1 MSNDT
6 HSGNLLRSNLS
17 GYILDQ
23 IDVNRKQFF
32 DLKSAARDKTITRNR
47 LFLEKDSENTYKK
60 KLSQIEDTNK
70 NSIKIKELK
79 DQIVNL
85 RGQLTQRVKEIE
97 KKEDQ
102 ISKLNDRLDN
112 FTHSVL
118 DTSSPKQPTA
128 TQIVR
133 TVENQLQGQQA
144 PPTAAQ
150 IAAAVENQ
158 IPTVTQIATAVRNQL
173 QGQQAPLTAAQIAR
187 EVERQLQIP
196 TAAQIATAVQNQL
209 QIPNAAQIAT
219 AVQNQLQIPNAAN
232 IAGEVLRQLRPEIQ
246 GLPTVNQIVTA
257 VENRLGPQLGRIPSI
272 QEIRT
277 ELNSRLP
284 PQFVSM
290 PQIQNAIDKIPV
302 APKIGE
308 IEDIIKR
315 ELPVNLQGQ
324 ITSIVQEIENI
335 IATQGIH
342 HGNLKDLEKNILD
355 RISNDTGL
363 IIREVQRD
371 IGEVRR
377 DIGEVRSDIGKAR
390 DDIKEVYNLTRLI
403 PEEIGNLTDKM
414 MGVVKEV
421 VQNIDEHKEVTK
433 KLVEEVQE
441 ILPATKKLTEE
452 QSVEMGRKIDKVIR
466 KQKKYNKL
474 NREDFDSQKQIVAT
488 IQQELRDI
496 TTNISRIPDE
506 IEKNRTAITEAVKE
520 VVKNIDD
527 HKEVTENLVKKV
539 DDHKEVTENL
549 VKKVD
554 DHKEVTEKLV
564 KEVQEILPATK
575 KLTEGQRDQ
584 LAEQIGKVF
593 DKQSEYNQQNR
604 EDFNSQK
611 LIVDTILRELRNIR
625 TETDH
630 ITEAVRAVRADIGNQ
645 TLATQVIAGNIMR
658 QINEILPIHLQLQ
671 KDQIVNG
678 IREIIAG
685 QRNNPNLEDIRNIVE
700 PIINLIQ
707 EVRNKIRSDIQTETT
722 AIQTQ
727 TNLVQQLHTNLPNM
741 IKQTVQEVLGR
752 ALNAQ
757 NLSPQEIQEIAN
769 RVIQK
774 INEVIPSALNVQT
787 DEIMR
792 FFKIQDEFNVNNL
805 RDIQK
810 NIEDY
815 IEKKLNEGI
824 ATIKSD
830 VGTLINTIKDEIPT
844 MEDISKAV
852 KDVITESIDTLQ
864 NNLEGKIQELEKQNK
879 SRHDR
884 TTRWNQSRN
893 LLTLKQIAELRRQL
907 GTVGKNRVKFHK
919 EIMDKLKELGEENTT
934 NTTNITKNTDKNIEA
949 LQKEIR
955 DMKKEIKEDF
965 GKKFEKLE
973 GELKELVNSTQA
985 EHIKVIKS
993 SDGHLISIKTS
1004 ISKLKERIDRYYNI
1018 QKELKGSFDEQIAGI
1033 NESNSVIKR
1042 QNEELSKAIQEIQ
1055 LLKTQTGET
1064 GERYKESLE
1073 ELRIIKENLN
1083 TNVGKFH
1090 DQIERMGNRISELS
1104 GMEERY
1110 KQNLTDMLAGMAEFR
1125 EQIGV
1130 IQSEIPSESE
1140 LSFPISI
1147 SSDNDSEEEPE
1158 NQYLEPT
1165 TNRDEVINALQQMS
1179 DNLKELFEK
1188 IQTTNDGITKFTE
1201 EMKIIKEIVTENKT
1215 LNNDIKNIVT
1225 DNSANIKQIMNKLN
1239 IGNSEELI
1247 VNENINIRLDIGETI
1262 DEIIGKIIADPN
1274 SISSEDI
1281 ENLRT
1286 YSNKLTELIIK
1297 YQKLYEDHRQLYE
1310 DNRQMLDKN
1319 NDLETKNTELKEQLA
1334 ECQKKLKECL
1344 ERENVNLPTDNQKLL
1359 DNCLKELKDLR
1370 NQLQLEIEDLKK
1382 QLQECH
1388 KKNESLEIKL
1398 QECKNP
1404 THDDEKNI
1412 EQDQDSLNIDSQI
1425 IGVPPESDLLH
1436 MLLKKYKTFANFDDL
1451 PANPSQEELEKLK
1464 KDHIKHIDNVTD
1476 ALMIKLNI
1484 LKMLIPHITDARE
1497 LSHAMALLADL
1508 ENLINGNENSNSL
1521 EENKKMRLNNLKIV
1535 REAHESSKNM
1545 INGLN
1550 KHKERMEKG
1559 RQQREKSGEKY
1570 ETTKVWS
1577 KTSVT
1582 EKIGGRT
1589 IGDELY
1595 EDIGF
1600 INSEIIKLP
1609 AKKNNF
1615 KQKKINRIVN
1625 NLFNNINKKKTKV
1638 KNSVIRVQKGGV
1650 VNLGHIRTMRD
1661 KYFDFV
1667 RLDKILEKFIGGMKK
1682 KYDQYQIFKQNE
1694 NYEASKE
1701 PMTPE
1706 YKQAKA
1712 KRSISIGEL
1721 KNYYTIMKSIIN
1733 VWEKIGLWEDKIFS
1747 KPTQEN
1753 KDLFNKILSD
1763 LNEIYEKKEKT
1774 RMRDIRDNLVDTNN
1788 ERFKYLSEIDDINL
1802 DIEQNFDEKND
1813 SVNKGRFSGIFPYIE
1828 TDEQIDEE
1836 IIEEGIKVGYKKVL
1850 RWKAILKLSLKIYK
1864 EAYIPMIKWSNCFEL
1879 VTQDDTIPSTFIIPL
1894 TVVESFDTWNKKY
1907 TKIEEPW
1914 EDKKFFST
1922 VYTKQKEVVSEFPYF
1937 LYLTLLLD
1945 KWQILTRKPI
1955 SLFARINDMGR
1966 SKVPIELAKMDRSEM
1981 YNRPDSSER
1990 DKRNNPKQS
1999 FDESQKSCLKF
2010 KDKHLFDTEDAWTLA
2025 HQEVSFKNF
2034 PSQKYANRYKNQF
2047 GINQEKFD
2055 PTLSMDFQEDI
2066 NICDKVLPYDYIQW
2080 YETDPKIT
2088 KGQESG
2094 YLAIDIKQCE
2104 KIGKDEDE
2112 DVELKIIADP
2122 GKMVKFQEVFWRPEF
2137 DNNKNISSYMLLD
2150 KLIPNR
2156 IGTYLVTYGYSG
2168 VGKSYTLF
2176 GADKSE
2182 GLLQATVGNISTN
2195 NTFVGLKLRVYEL
2208 YGMGMCYSDCW
2219 NNYNSI
2225 DQVVYHYNIDPRI
2238 GAISDG
2244 LALSLADSPKIISR
2258 RGKQIPQYIKG
2269 IHKYATEPEFDVGGN
2284 SYKYFT
2290 KFPSDRKSRTTV
2302 LQNFTKFIKNI
2313 EADRKN
2319 PSNKYPKRVNE
2330 TVNNP
2335 DSSRAKLVYDFLFEF
2350 ENKYTDKNGDPI
2362 REKYECPLII
2372 DDTPGAENLLESY
2385 ILKNTDIMF
2394 FDKMSD
2400 KKQKKQK
2407 KIEISE
2413 DSTESDYCMIN
2424 NTGPGE
2430 NYIKWQECLLNSILL
2445 NPLFCGIFN
2454 SAGILTAFNILLNG
2468 EGVYDLEETNIK
2480 NAYYKYVYPQERK
2493 PKSIYEAKVRRTS
2506 ELFTEFYNFLKGE
2519 TIEDINLTKYVDMYK
2534 EIEDSKGFKFKLLEA
2549 RQESYSKQYSGTYEN
2564 KVFSNFFDTKTF
2576 KDEYK
2581 TARDNVLKD
2590 TSQIRPIFLNSKNKI
2605 TAEQKQQKEEEMYQY
2620 FYENASYKTKSSKY
2634 KGKGVRVDEEDKTV
2648 LVGTDDV
2655 DEMKSNLEVVKMIK
2669 EAKEYKIDITSKKIL
2684 NYFTET
2690 AQTEFKNLVGS
2701 VKLVKKR
2708 KNVDTKEIE
2717 EKTMRLA
2724 VWLILKLIVF
2734 CSEREKGKN
2743 LNTNEMKYDLLIS
2756 LLSYSAD
2763 MTGIFWIKKL
2773 MGERKIDDTNKSLS
2787 CRSIYESFDKNTQDS
2802 LIEKFNQILKKSS
2815 QDSDNNFGSLEELY
2829 MDYWNSIR
2837 IHRSGKIEKEN
2848 INKYWEYKEK
2858 EKRVGWTGQKTSKT
2872 YYSSKYSF
2880 EIIKKHLP
2888 IPTKEIRNNLIK
2900 DIKSGGGSTSNR
2912 PDGFWDQTVTF
2923 NKTVESAEAEP
2934 KPKPKPLTR
2943 EQRRK
2948 LKRKEEKRKAAAK
2961 RKQKAKE
2968 LERLKNERKAAEREK
2983 KFEEIRRANQKKAEK
2998 DTRKKYL
3005 TNFINFLKDYAED
3018 EKKKK
3023 KHPGKPSIKDVVD
3036 SKGFWEEI
3044 LFDLKKGEQVENF
3057 KSRFTSESLK
3067 NRCLD
3072 EIMSLNDKFFTDK
3085 RFKYYSREV
3094 FKRYITL
3101 SMESWYI
3108 NQNISGILK
3117 KCSEISGLDY
3127 SAITGGDVDN
3137 NDKVTPW
3144 QYKYASQENIGKL
3157 IYKDKNFQLEKIPSS
3172 TDETICKMYNL
3183 SINTTDINK
3192 TSYVGNLKTIE
3203 EYIDKIKKGDYN
3215 NMHSNVTNYLQGLYK
3230 PEPLFPIKKFPQE
3243 IEDSNKQVIID
3254 NEIGDKENLKDKD
3267 LKKWQKKKIDTA
3279 IGVLMDPYVNKPDDS
3294 KINISD
3300 YKMFYVLSNND
3311 TQLKCYDQLKTFGQF
3326 SKFISNMPK

>member
-23 IDVNRKQFF
+23 IDVNRKRFF

-47 LFLEKDSENTYKK
+47 LFLEKDTENTYKK

-70 NSIKIKELK
+70 NSIKIKELN
-79 DQIVNL
+79 DQILNL
-85 RGQLTQRVKEIE
+85 RGQLTDKVDEIK

-102 ISKLNDRLDN
+102 IVTLNNRLDK

-118 DTSSPKQPTA
+118 DNTSSPKQVVPPVSPQPPQLTEVKQPPQL
-128 TQIVR
+128 TEEQIKQIINRVVTEMTEEVNKKLGEIPNTHDILEQVNKKLGEIPNTEDIAQQVNR
-133 TVENQLQGQQA
+133 KLGPRLLTVEAIANEVVNNRLRPIIEALPDHIADKVQLRLQ
-144 PPTAAQ
+144 
-150 IAAAVENQ
+150 NQ
-158 IPTVTQIATAVRNQL
+158 IIAL
-173 QGQQAPLTAAQIAR
+173 QA
-187 EVERQLQIP
+187 EVHGLGDKLVLQIP
-196 TAAQIATAVQNQL
+196 KIEQIRD
-209 QIPNAAQIAT
+209 
-219 AVQNQLQIPNAAN
+219 
-232 IAGEVLRQLRPEIQ
+232 VLKDM
-246 GLPTVNQIVTA
+246 
-257 VENRLGPQLGRIPSI
+257 
-272 QEIRT
+272 
-277 ELNSRLP
+277 LP
-284 PQFVSM
+284 PQFVNIEEIKS
-290 PQIQNAIDKIPV
+290 AIDAIPQ
-302 APKIGE
+302 APDRE
-308 IEDIIKR
+308 QIEQIINNTLR
-315 ELPVNLQGQ
+315 PELNL
-324 ITSIVQEIENI
+324 
-335 IATQGIH
+335 
-342 HGNLKDLEKNILD
+342 
-355 RISNDTGL
+355 
-363 IIREVQRD
+363 
-371 IGEVRR
+371 
-377 DIGEVRSDIGKAR
+377 
-390 DDIKEVYNLTRLI
+390 
-403 PEEIGNLTDKM
+403 
-414 MGVVKEV
+414 
-421 VQNIDEHKEVTK
+421 
-433 KLVEEVQE
+433 
-441 ILPATKKLTEE
+441 
-452 QSVEMGRKIDKVIR
+452 
-466 KQKKYNKL
+466 
-474 NREDFDSQKQIVAT
+474 QKQIVNEIQRTITTQGATQQAFQMLQQNIMAT
-488 IQQELRDI
+488 IARDIGYIKGAIHSQDIRNQSRENLEEKEEEVVNDSSDEETTYSDYSESEEDNAIQGLRDDI
-496 TTNISRIPDE
+496 QNQTEIIDRISEEIQNLTNE
-506 IEKNRTAITEAVKE
+506 IGQN
-520 VVKNIDD
+520 
-527 HKEVTENLVKKV
+527 VKKV
-539 DDHKEVTENL
+539 L
-549 VKKVD
+549 
-554 DHKEVTEKLV
+554 
-564 KEVQEILPATK
+564 
-575 KLTEGQRDQ
+575 
-584 LAEQIGKVF
+584 
-593 DKQSEYNQQNR
+593 
-604 EDFNSQK
+604 
-611 LIVDTILRELRNIR
+611 
-625 TETDH
+625 
-630 ITEAVRAVRADIGNQ
+630 
-645 TLATQVIAGNIMR
+645 
-658 QINEILPIHLQLQ
+658 
-671 KDQIVNG
+671 
-678 IREIIAG
+678 
-685 QRNNPNLEDIRNIVE
+685 
-700 PIINLIQ
+700 
-707 EVRNKIRSDIQTETT
+707 
-722 AIQTQ
+722 
-727 TNLVQQLHTNLPNM
+727 
-741 IKQTVQEVLGR
+741 QEVLDDQ
-752 ALNAQ
+752 Q
-757 NLSPQEIQEIAN
+757 NLSPEEITTLVIQEIN
-769 RVIQK
+769 K
-774 INEVIPSALNVQT
+774 VIPSALRVQT
-787 DEIMR
+787 NEIR
-792 FFKIQDEFNVNNL
+792 KFFEDQNEFNVSKL
-805 RDIQK
+805 EDIQK
-810 NIEDY
+810 NIKDY
-815 IEKKLNEGI
+815 IKNKLNGGI

-830 VGTLINTIKDEIPT
+830 VTILIDTIKDKIPT
-844 MEDISKAV
+844 MDNISEAI
-852 KDVITESIDTLQ
+852 DRVITASIDNLQ
-864 NNLEGKIQELEKQNK
+864 ENIRQQIEEFNTTNNNRHLKEIRELRKELENIGQ
-879 SRHDR
+879 
-884 TTRWNQSRN
+884 
-893 LLTLKQIAELRRQL
+893 
-907 GTVGKNRVKFHK
+907 NRVDFHK
-919 EIMDKLKELGEENTT
+919 AIMKKLGELSTENTT
-934 NTTNITKNTDKNIEA
+934 NTTNTDQKIEA
-949 LQKEIR
+949 LKKEIGE
-955 DMKKEIKEDF
+955 MKTEIKEDF
-965 GKKFEKLE
+965 KEKFAILESKLTS
-973 GELKELVNSTQA
+973 LVNST
-985 EHIKVIKS
+985 ETKHIEMKTSRNNHHI
-993 SDGHLISIKTS
+993 IIKTS
-1004 ISKLKERIDRYYNI
+1004 ISELERRIDEYNKI
-1018 QKELKGSFDEQIAGI
+1018 QEDLKISFNGQIADI
-1033 NESNSVIKR
+1033 KKSNSAIEL
-1042 QNEELSKAIQEIQ
+1042 QNVKLSKAIEEIQ

-1064 GERYKESLE
+1064 EKRYKESLV
-1073 ELRIIKENLN
+1073 ELREIKVNLN
-1083 TNVGKFH
+1083 KN
-1090 DQIERMGNRISELS
+1090 IEEFRQKIREMGDSISELKTM
-1104 GMEERY
+1104 GEQY
-1110 KQNLTDMLAGMAEFR
+1110 KQNLDDMRSGIAEFLK
-1125 EQIGV
+1125 QIGA
-1130 IQSEIPSESE
+1130 IQSNVPSESE
-1140 LSFPISI
+1140 LSSQISSFSI
-1147 SSDNDSEEEPE
+1147 SSDSDSDDYTSDFGSEEV
-1158 NQYLEPT
+1158 NQILKPT
-1165 TNRDEVINALQQMS
+1165 TNPDEVINALQQMR
-1179 DNLKELFEK
+1179 NQLEELSKK
-1188 IQTTNDGITKFTE
+1188 IKTTNDGITTFTK
-1201 EMKIIKEIVTENKT
+1201 EMEIIKGIVTENKD
-1215 LNNDIKNIVT
+1215 LNTEIKKIVKKNSTNIQT
-1225 DNSANIKQIMNKLN
+1225 IMNKLN

-1247 VNENINIRLDIGETI
+1247 VNENINIRQDIDETI
-1262 DEIIGKIIADPN
+1262 DEIIGKIIDNPN
-1274 SISSEDI
+1274 SISSDEID
-1281 ENLRT
+1281 NLGN
-1286 YSNKLTELIIK
+1286 YSEGLAHLIARYTVLMNNEKQYSHEKLADCMRQNKE
-1297 YQKLYEDHRQLYE
+1297 
-1310 DNRQMLDKN
+1310 
-1319 NDLETKNTELKEQLA
+1319 
-1334 ECQKKLKECL
+1334 
-1344 ERENVNLPTDNQKLL
+1344 
-1359 DNCLKELKDLR
+1359 
-1370 NQLQLEIEDLKK
+1370 LKK
-1382 QLQECH
+1382 QLDDCQKELNKCLENEKNGNLTTDNKELVKKLEDLRADCKVQIEDLSKELKKCQEENQSL
-1388 KKNESLEIKL
+1388 KKDL
-1398 QECKNP
+1398 QDCKNP
-1404 THDDEKNI
+1404 IHEDKVNI
-1412 EQDQDSLNIDSQI
+1412 GEDQDYSLNIDSQI

-1436 MLLKKYKTFANFDDL
+1436 MLLKKYKTFANLDDL
-1451 PANPSQEELEKLK
+1451 PENPSQEELEKLK
-1464 KDHIKHIDNVTD
+1464 KDYIKHIDNVTD

-1484 LKMLIPHITDARE
+1484 LKMLIFYITDARE
-1497 LSHAMALLADL
+1497 LAHAMALLADL
-1508 ENLINGNENSNSL
+1508 ENLINGKENSNSL
-1521 EENKKMRLNNLKIV
+1521 EENKKMRLNTLKIA
-1535 REAHESSKNM
+1535 REAHKSSKNM

-1550 KHKERMEKG
+1550 KHKEIMEKG
-1559 RQQREKSGEKY
+1559 IQQREKYGGKY
-1570 ETTKVWS
+1570 EITYHPTDRFVARKI
-1577 KTSVT
+1577 TSS
-1582 EKIGGRT
+1582 IGGRT

-1609 AKKNNF
+1609 AQKNNF

-1650 VNLGHIRTMRD
+1650 SLGNIRTMRD

-1667 RLDKILEKFIGGMKK
+1667 RLDKILEKIIREMKK
-1682 KYDQYQIFKQNE
+1682 KYDQYQIFKENE
-1694 NYEASKE
+1694 DYEASKE

-1706 YKQAKA
+1706 YKQAKT

-1753 KDLFNKILSD
+1753 KDLFNEILSE
-1763 LNEIYEKKEKT
+1763 LNEIYNEKESET
-1774 RMRDIRDNLVDTNN
+1774 RMRDIRDNLVKDNN
-1788 ERFKYLSEIDDINL
+1788 ERFNYLSEIGNINL
-1802 DIEQNFDEKND
+1802 DIEKNFDEKND

-1836 IIEEGIKVGYKKVL
+1836 IIEKGIKVGDRKIL

-1864 EAYIPMIKWSNCFEL
+1864 EAYIPMIKWSNCLEL

-1937 LYLTLLLD
+1937 IYLTLLLD

-1966 SKVPIELAKMDRSEM
+1966 SKVPTKLAEMNRSKM
-1981 YNRPDSSER
+1981 YNRPDVSER

-1999 FDESQKSCLKF
+1999 FDESQESCLKF
-2010 KDKHLFDTEDAWTLA
+2010 RDKNLFDTEQEAAWTLA
-2025 HQEVSFKNF
+2025 HQEVSLKNS
-2034 PSQKYANRYKNQF
+2034 PTQKYANRYKNQF
-2047 GINQEKFD
+2047 GINQEEFD
-2055 PTLSMDFQEDI
+2055 PTLSMDFLEDHK
-2066 NICDKVLPYDYIQW
+2066 ICDKVLPYDYIQW

-2088 KGQESG
+2088 NGQESG

-2112 DVELKIIADP
+2112 DVELKIIANP

-2225 DQVVYHYNIDPRI
+2225 DQVVYHYNIDPSI
-2238 GAISDG
+2238 GAVSDR

-2269 IHKYATEPEFDVGGN
+2269 IHKYATEPEFNVEGN

-2290 KFPSDRKSRTTV
+2290 NFPSDRKSRTTV

-2350 ENKYTDKNGDPI
+2350 ENKYTNKNGNVI
-2362 REKYECPLII
+2362 KKQYECPLII

-2394 FDKMSD
+2394 FDKISD
-2400 KKQKKQK
+2400 KKQK

-2468 EGVYDLEETNIK
+2468 EGVYDLDDPKEE
-2480 NAYYKYVYPQERK
+2480 NAYYKYVYPQERYS
-2493 PKSIYEAKVRRTS
+2493 KSIYKEKVRRTS
-2506 ELFTEFYNFLKGE
+2506 ELFTEFYNFLKGQ
-2519 TIEDINLTKYVDMYK
+2519 TIEDINLTKYVDMY
-2534 EIEDSKGFKFKLLEA
+2534 DKGFKFKLLEA

-2590 TSQIRPIFLNSKNKI
+2590 TSQIRPIFLDLEIS
-2605 TAEQKQQKEEEMYQY
+2605 AEQIQQQKNEIYQD
-2620 FYENASYKTKSSKY
+2620 FKNIADKIATYKDKNDKY
-2634 KGKGVRVDEEDKTV
+2634 KGKGVRVKEGHAI
-2648 LVGTDDV
+2648 LVNTNNIEGHPDSEWEIV
-2655 DEMKSNLEVVKMIK
+2655 IK
-2669 EAKEYKIDITSKKIL
+2669 KAKEYKIDIKSEEMKIL
-2684 NYFTET
+2684 NFFTKP
-2690 AQTEFKNLVGS
+2690 AQEILKTKIKK

-2734 CSEREKGKN
+2734 CSEREEN

-2763 MTGIFWIKKL
+2763 VTGIFWIKKL
-2773 MGERKIDDTNKSLS
+2773 MGERKMDDTNKSLS

-2802 LIEKFNQILKKSS
+2802 LIEKFNHILKESS

-2829 MDYWNSIR
+2829 KDYWNSLR
-2837 IHRSGKIEKEN
+2837 IHTTLDKIKKED
-2848 INKYWEYKEK
+2848 ISKYWKYKDK
-2858 EKRVGWTGQKTSKT
+2858 ERRVGWGKPPSKK
-2872 YYSSKYSF
+2872 YYNSKYSF

-2888 IPTKEIRNNLIK
+2888 IPTKEIRNKLIK
-2900 DIKSGGGSTSNR
+2900 DIKSGGAGEGNR
-2912 PDGFWDQTVTF
+2912 PDNFFAPTLQINATRVKGQKIG
-2923 NKTVESAEAEP
+2923 KTTKPPTKDKKTHNYLKKTKKMTGRERRAAEKKLAQE
-2934 KPKPKPLTR
+2934 
-2943 EQRRK
+2943 EADRK
-2948 LKRKEEKRKAAAK
+2948 EKERKDKIKEEKTA
-2961 RKQKAKE
+2961 
-2968 LERLKNERKAAEREK
+2968 
-2983 KFEEIRRANQKKAEK
+2983 
-2998 DTRKKYL
+2998 RKKYL

-3023 KHPGKPSIKDVVD
+3023 KHPGKLSIKDVVD

-3044 LFDLKKGEQVENF
+3044 LFDLKKGEKEENF

-3127 SAITGGDVDN
+3127 SAITGGNVDN

-3254 NEIGDKENLKDKD
+3254 NEIGDKENLKNKD

-3300 YKMFYVLSNND
+3300 YKMFYVFSNND